1 MRHFITIP
9 ELLESSRGS
18 VKAVAERLGCDR
30 HTVSKYARD
39 RDANSHAVVNG
50 KLMAVF
56 GKRGKHRHESE
67 AV

>member
-1 MRHFITIP
+1 MRQFTTIP
-9 ELLESSRGS
+9 ELLISTRGS
-18 VKAVAERLGCDR
+18 MKAVAERLGCDR
-30 HTVSKYARD
+30 ATVRKYARD
-39 RDANSHAVVNG
+39 REAQSHAVVNG